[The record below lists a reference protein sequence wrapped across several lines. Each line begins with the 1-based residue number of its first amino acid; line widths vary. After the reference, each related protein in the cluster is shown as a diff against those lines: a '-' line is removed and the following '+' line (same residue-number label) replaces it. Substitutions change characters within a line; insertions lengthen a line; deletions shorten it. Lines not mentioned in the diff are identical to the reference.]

1 MADELWNQKLT
12 RENIRDFYLSTV
24 VMVYSSCY
32 SITKEATRCE
42 NAIIKSYLDI
52 YSKRNNIAG
61 DRVIYEFGDILLAN
75 AKNIVAQYP
84 LPADMTFENRLLDEY
99 TRNSMLDSILS
110 KIDSKSFKAMEF
122 INTDVKNR
130 TIRPKQMRK
139 LNDLFQVTPLLI
151 LEIIVLAIIIWM
163 VSYAAATLPYRH
175 ADLISSNGIFESAS
189 IQEKF
194 INAISFYP
202 IRIQT
207 NKSAEEGFMPVPTV
221 QTQATD
227 ESTEVL
233 EETTINEK
241 HEALKGF
248 PTDRYIDYQWKDL
261 LDNSVSLDI
270 SNRSFADVIIEMVPN
285 FVDNVPKS
293 PLFVYQE
300 GSSRILFCGF
310 DLEEDSIVA
319 RALLKSLVDYTLED

>member
-207 NKSAEEGFMPVPTV
+207 NKSAEDGFMPVPTV

-233 EETTINEK
+233 EETTTTNGIPQAQLAETTIP
-241 HEALKGF
+241 E
-248 PTDRYIDYQWKDL
+248 
-261 LDNSVSLDI
+261 I
-270 SNRSFADVIIEMVPN
+270 SATS
-285 FVDNVPKS
+285 
-293 PLFVYQE
+293 
-300 GSSRILFCGF
+300 G
-310 DLEEDSIVA
+310 
-319 RALLKSLVDYTLED
+319 